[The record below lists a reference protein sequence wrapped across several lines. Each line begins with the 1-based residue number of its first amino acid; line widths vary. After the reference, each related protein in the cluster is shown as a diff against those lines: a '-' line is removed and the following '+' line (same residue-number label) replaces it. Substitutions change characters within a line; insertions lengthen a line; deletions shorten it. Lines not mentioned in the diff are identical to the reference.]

1 MTRELIEIKY
11 RVLPEMREGVVR
23 LRPLSR
29 VDDLLK
35 ALGISPD
42 SVVVTV
48 DGEVVPEDYVLNESS
63 DVVIYRVVSGG

>member
-42 SVVVTV
+42 FVVVTV

>member
-48 DGEVVPEDYVLNESS
+48 DGEVVPEDYVLSESS